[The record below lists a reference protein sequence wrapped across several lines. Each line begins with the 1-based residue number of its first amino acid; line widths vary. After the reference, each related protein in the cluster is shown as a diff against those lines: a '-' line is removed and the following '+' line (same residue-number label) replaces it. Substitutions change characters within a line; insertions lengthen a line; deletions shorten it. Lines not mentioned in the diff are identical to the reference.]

1 MTNASPSIETR
12 RRSEGGFNLI
22 ELLIAIALLGV
33 VVLSLMTLFA
43 LARSNVTSGRQM
55 THAISVGT
63 RIMEDLSGLAIDD
76 IYANHNITNAT
87 ALSDFTVAPAT
98 LPESTYDDAIQRSS
112 VNVANAGTGCT
123 GATLITFT
131 NDPRQFMQRW
141 YCQLAGANSDKI
153 NDGQI
158 TLVFTPRQRLD
169 TTLALSPENASI
181 VKVRVILRWREG
193 VRRRQV
199 IFDTTKFNRPNPT

>member
-1 MTNASPSIETR
+1 MTDASRTIR
-12 RRSEGGFNLI
+12 RDRRAEAGFNLI

-33 VVLSLMTLFA
+33 VVLSLMTLFT

-63 RIMEDLSGLAIDD
+63 RIMEDLSGLALDD

-87 ALSDFTVAPAT
+87 AMVDFDVPPTT
-98 LPESTYDDAIQRSS
+98 LPQSSYEDSIRRSS
-112 VNVANAGTGCT
+112 ADVAVAGTRCT

-141 YCQLAGANSDKI
+141 YCQLVGPNSDKI
-153 NDGQI
+153 SDGQI
-158 TLVFTPRQRLD
+158 TLVFMPRKELD
-169 TTLALSPENASI
+169 TAAALAPENAAV
-181 VKVRVILRWREG
+181 VKIRVLIRWREG
-193 VRRRQV
+193 LRRRQV
-199 IFDTTKFNRPNPT
+199 VFDTTKFNRPNPT

>member
-1 MTNASPSIETR
+1 MTNASRPIQTR
-12 RRSEGGFNLI
+12 HREAGFNLI

-76 IYANHNITNAT
+76 IYSNHNISAT
-87 ALSDFTVAPAT
+87 TTLDDFTVAPAS
-98 LPESTYDDAIQRSS
+98 LPESTYEDAIQRSS
-112 VNVANAGTGCT
+112 STVAAAGNGCT
-123 GATLITFT
+123 GTLITFN

-141 YCQLAGANSDKI
+141 YCQLVGTNNDKI
-153 NDGQI
+153 SDGQI
-158 TLVFTPRQRLD
+158 TLVFTPRKRLD
-169 TTLALSPENASI
+169 TATALNPENAAI

-193 VRRRQV
+193 LRRRQV